1 MNRTFSM
8 RRKLRK
14 SEISTPTNFEHRIHA
29 GYDARTG
36 MYTGLPK
43 QWQALLGP
51 PRTLNGRPKPIVDP
65 SCITPV
71 DIAELKTVIRG
82 PGSRMNTPIPQ
93 HVTVARS
100 NSLRVSPKKSSLK
113 TSNVPPSNVN
123 PGTSTASMRPPSV
136 QPSLKARGYPF
147 SDPNYAPLPLRP
159 PTVTTF
165 GTDKNS
171 VAYSQQSTARIMS
184 PVLTENIT
192 PSQYDRT
199 REVASWQQNG
209 GAYNAHSGVIS
220 PSSTV
225 PPSIVSPQ
233 KTADDGVGY
242 EEFRAALSSVV
253 DRSDPRADLADFKVV
268 GEGSTGTVLAA
279 YKVSSKQIVAVK
291 RMNLRKQQRRE
302 LLFNEVSIMR
312 DYQHANIVRMFSSHI
327 VGDELWVVMEYM
339 EGGSLTDIVTQ
350 TRMTEPQI
358 ATVALQVLR
367 ALEFLH
373 SRRVIHRDIKSDS
386 ILLKADGTVKISDFG
401 FCGQL
406 SEEFPRRRSLVGTP
420 YWTAAEVIARQP
432 YDTGADIWSFGI
444 MLIEMVEGEPPLF
457 NEQPFQAMK
466 MIRDEPAPKFNPTAN
481 VSAELAHMLSR
492 CLVKDPSQRATAS
505 ELLRHPLLTK
515 AQHPSCIAHLIH
527 NNVNR
532 N

>member
-8 RRKLRK
+8 RKKLKK
-14 SEISTPTNFEHRIHA
+14 SEISTPSNFEHRIHA

-36 MYTGLPK
+36 TYTGLPK

-51 PRTLNGRPKPIVDP
+51 PRALNGRPKPIVDP

-82 PGSRMNTPIPQ
+82 PGSRMNTPVPQ
-93 HVTVARS
+93 PVTVARS
-100 NSLRVSPKKSSLK
+100 NSLRVSTKRSNLK
-113 TSNVPPSNVN
+113 TSNMPPAAFN
-123 PGTSTASMRPPSV
+123 PSTSTTSSRPPSV
-136 QPSLKARGYPF
+136 QPSSKARGYPF
-147 SDPNYAPLPLRP
+147 SDPNYAPLPMRP

-165 GTDKNS
+165 GCDKEAG
-171 VAYSQQSTARIMS
+171 AYSQQSTARVMS
-184 PVLTENIT
+184 PAYAERIT
-192 PSQYDRT
+192 PPQCDKSKI
-199 REVASWQQNG
+199 ASSWQQNG

-220 PSSTV
+220 PNSAVPSSV
-225 PPSIVSPQ
+225 VSPQ
-233 KTADDGVGY
+233 KTTDDGVGY
-242 EEFRAALSSVV
+242 DEFRAALSSVV
-253 DRSDPRADLADFKVV
+253 DRSDPRVDLADFKMI

-279 YKVSSKQIVAVK
+279 YKISAKQIVAVK

-312 DYQHANIVRMFSSHI
+312 DYQHPNIVRMFSSHL

-350 TRMTEPQI
+350 TRMTETQI

-386 ILLKADGTVKISDFG
+386 ILLKADGTVKVSDFG

-466 MIRDEPAPKFNPTAN
+466 MIRDEPAPTFNPTAN

-492 CLVKDPSQRATAS
+492 CMVKDISQRATAT

-515 AQHPSCIAHLIH
+515 AQHPSCIAHLIN

>member
-1 MNRTFSM
+1 MLDRGSDVLQIEAFAETSFHAPSSSIALPSGHESHILHAKEAEEVRNIDSFE
-8 RRKLRK
+8 LRA
-14 SEISTPTNFEHRIHA
+14 P
-29 GYDARTG
+29 D
-36 MYTGLPK
+36 PCW

-51 PRTLNGRPKPIVDP
+51 PRALNGRPKPIVDP

-82 PGSRMNTPIPQ
+82 PGS
-93 HVTVARS
+93 S
-100 NSLRVSPKKSSLK
+100 
-113 TSNVPPSNVN
+113 TSAA
-123 PGTSTASMRPPSV
+123 STRPPSV
-136 QPSLKARGYPF
+136 QPSSKARGYPF

-165 GTDKNS
+165 GSDKS
-171 VAYSQQSTARIMS
+171 SSAYSQQSTARVMS
-184 PVLTENIT
+184 PMLTENIT
-192 PSQYDRT
+192 PQHYDKT
-199 REVASWQQNG
+199 KEVASWQQNG

-225 PPSIVSPQ
+225 PSSIVSPQ
-233 KTADDGVGY
+233 KNTDDGVGY

-279 YKVSSKQIVAVK
+279 YKLSSKQIVAVK

-312 DYQHANIVRMFSSHI
+312 DYQHTNIVRMYSSHI

-350 TRMTEPQI
+350 TR
-358 ATVALQVLR
+358 
-367 ALEFLH
+367 
-373 SRRVIHRDIKSDS
+373 DIKSDS
-386 ILLKADGTVKISDFG
+386 ILLKVDGTVKISDFG

-406 SEEFPRRRSLVGTP
+406 SDEFPRRRSLVGTP
-420 YWTAAEVIARQP
+420 YWTAAE
-432 YDTGADIWSFGI
+432 
-444 MLIEMVEGEPPLF
+444 
-457 NEQPFQAMK
+457 AMK
-466 MIRDEPAPKFNPTAN
+466 MIRDEPAPRFNPTAN
-481 VSAELAHMLSR
+481 VSPELAHMLSR

-515 AQHPSCIAHLIH
+515 AQHPSCIAHLINN

>member
-8 RRKLRK
+8 RKKLKK
-14 SEISTPTNFEHRIHA
+14 SEISTPSNFEHRIHA

-36 MYTGLPK
+36 TYTGLPK

-51 PRTLNGRPKPIVDP
+51 PRALNGRPRPIVDP

-82 PGSRMNTPIPQ
+82 PGSRMNTPIP
-93 HVTVARS
+93 HAVTVARS
-100 NSLRVSPKKSSLK
+100 NSLRMPTMKAIVKMNNDPPASSSPC
-113 TSNVPPSNVN
+113 PSNIVI
-123 PGTSTASMRPPSV
+123 RPPSV
-136 QPSLKARGYPF
+136 QPSSKSRGYPF
-147 SDPNYAPLPLRP
+147 SDPNYAPLPMRP

-165 GTDKNS
+165 GCDKTDGP
-171 VAYSQQSTARIMS
+171 YSQQSTARVMS
-184 PVLTENIT
+184 PYSENIT
-192 PSQYDRT
+192 PPRYDDVKAVTT
-199 REVASWQQNG
+199 RHANG
-209 GAYNAHSGVIS
+209 AAYNAHSGVIS
-220 PSSTV
+220 PTTSV
-225 PPSIVSPQ
+225 PASITSPQ
-233 KTADDGVGY
+233 KAVEDGVGY

-253 DRSDPRADLADFKVV
+253 DQTDPRVDLTDFKMV
-268 GEGSTGTVLAA
+268 GEGSTGIVLSA
-279 YKVSSKQIVAVK
+279 YKLSLKQIVAVK
-291 RMNLRKQQRRE
+291 RMNLKKQQRRE

-312 DYQHANIVRMFSSHI
+312 DYQHLNIVRMYSSHL

-358 ATVALQVLR
+358 ATVSLQVLR

-373 SRRVIHRDIKSDS
+373 ARRVIHRDIKSDS
-386 ILLKADGTVKISDFG
+386 ILLKRDGTVKVSDFG

-406 SEEFPRRRSLVGTP
+406 SDEFPRRRSLVGTP

-466 MIRDEPAPKFNPTAN
+466 MIRDEPPPVFNPTAN
-481 VSAELAHMLSR
+481 VSPEMAHMLSR
-492 CLVKDPSQRATAS
+492 CVVKDPSRRATAS
-505 ELLRHPLLTK
+505 ELLRHPLLNK
-515 AQHPSCIAHLIH
+515 AQHPSCIAHLIN
-527 NNVNR
+527 NNVKPS
-532 N
+532 

>member
-8 RRKLRK
+8 RKKLKK
-14 SEISTPTNFEHRIHA
+14 SEISTPSNFEHRIHA

-51 PRTLNGRPKPIVDP
+51 PRALNGRPRPIVDP

-82 PGSRMNTPIPQ
+82 PGSRMNTPIP
-93 HVTVARS
+93 HAVTVARS
-100 NSLRVSPKKSSLK
+100 NSLRMPTMKAIVKMNNDLLPSPC
-113 TSNVPPSNVN
+113 PSNAVI
-123 PGTSTASMRPPSV
+123 RPPSV
-136 QPSLKARGYPF
+136 QPSSKSRGYPF
-147 SDPNYAPLPLRP
+147 NDPNYAPLPMRP

-165 GTDKNS
+165 GCDKTD
-171 VAYSQQSTARIMS
+171 APYSQQSTARIMS
-184 PVLTENIT
+184 PVMSHSENTT
-192 PSQYDRT
+192 PPRYDNVKAVTSRHT
-199 REVASWQQNG
+199 NG
-209 GAYNAHSGVIS
+209 AAYNVHSGVIS
-220 PSSTV
+220 PTTSA
-225 PPSIVSPQ
+225 PSLVTSPQ
-233 KTADDGVGY
+233 KTPDDGVGY

-253 DRSDPRADLADFKVV
+253 DRADPRVDLTDFKLV
-268 GEGSTGTVLAA
+268 GEGSTGIVLSA
-279 YKVSSKQIVAVK
+279 YKASLKQLVAVK
-291 RMNLRKQQRRE
+291 RMNLKKQQRRE

-312 DYQHANIVRMFSSHI
+312 DYQHSNIVRMFSSHL

-350 TRMTEPQI
+350 TRMTETQI
-358 ATVALQVLR
+358 ATVSLQVLR

-373 SRRVIHRDIKSDS
+373 TRRVIHRDIKSDS
-386 ILLKADGTVKISDFG
+386 ILLKRDGIVKVSDFG

-406 SEEFPRRRSLVGTP
+406 SDEFPRRRSLVGTP

-466 MIRDEPAPKFNPTAN
+466 MIRDEPPPVFNPTAN

-492 CLVKDPSQRATAS
+492 CVVKDSTRRATAS
-505 ELLRHPLLTK
+505 ELLRHPFLSK
-515 AQHPSCIAHLIH
+515 AQHPSCIAHLIN
-527 NNVNR
+527 NNVKPN
-532 N
+532 

>member
-1 MNRTFSM
+1 
-8 RRKLRK
+8 
-14 SEISTPTNFEHRIHA
+14 
-29 GYDARTG
+29 
-36 MYTGLPK
+36 
-43 QWQALLGP
+43 
-51 PRTLNGRPKPIVDP
+51 
-65 SCITPV
+65 
-71 DIAELKTVIRG
+71 
-82 PGSRMNTPIPQ
+82 
-93 HVTVARS
+93 
-100 NSLRVSPKKSSLK
+100 
-113 TSNVPPSNVN
+113 
-123 PGTSTASMRPPSV
+123 MRPPSV
-136 QPSLKARGYPF
+136 QPSSKARGYPF

-165 GTDKNS
+165 GSDKS
-171 VAYSQQSTARIMS
+171 SGAYSQQSTARIMS
-184 PVLTENIT
+184 PMLTENIT
-192 PSQYDRT
+192 PQHYDKT
-199 REVASWQQNG
+199 KEVASWQQNG

-225 PPSIVSPQ
+225 PSSIVSPQ
-233 KTADDGVGY
+233 KSTDDGVGY

-279 YKVSSKQIVAVK
+279 YKLSSKQIVAVK

-312 DYQHANIVRMFSSHI
+312 DYQHANIVRMYSSHI

-386 ILLKADGTVKISDFG
+386 ILLKADGTVKVETEKKLALLFSYMFDVSSLGRIFSSQVSDFG

-406 SEEFPRRRSLVGTP
+406 SDEFPRRRSLVGTP

-481 VSAELAHMLSR
+481 VSPELAHMLSR

-515 AQHPSCIAHLIH
+515 AQHPSCIAHLINN

>member
-1 MNRTFSM
+1 M
-8 RRKLRK
+8 RKKLKK
-14 SEISTPTNFEHRIHA
+14 SEISTPSNFEHRIHA
-29 GYDARTG
+29 GYDPRTG

-51 PRTLNGRPKPIVDP
+51 PRALNGRPKPIVDP

-82 PGSRMNTPIPQ
+82 PGSRMNTPVP
-93 HVTVARS
+93 HAVTVARS
-100 NSLRVSPKKSSLK
+100 NSLRVSPKKSNLKHNNASSLC
-113 TSNVPPSNVN
+113 PPS
-123 PGTSTASMRPPSV
+123 TSIDAMRSPSI
-136 QPSLKARGYPF
+136 QPSSKVRGYPF

-165 GTDKNS
+165 GCDKDNGS
-171 VAYSQQSTARIMS
+171 YSEQSTARVMS
-184 PVLTENIT
+184 PAYTENTI
-192 PSQYDRT
+192 PQQYDK
-199 REVASWQQNG
+199 AKSSPWQHNG
-209 GAYNAHSGVIS
+209 GAYNTHSGVIS

-225 PPSIVSPQ
+225 PAFVVSPQ
-233 KTADDGVGY
+233 KSPDDGVGY
-242 EEFRAALSSVV
+242 EEFREALSSVV
-253 DRSDPRADLADFKVV
+253 DRSDPRTDLTDFKVV

-279 YKVSSKQIVAVK
+279 YRISSKQLVAVK

-312 DYQHANIVRMFSSHI
+312 DYQHPNVVQMFSSHL

-350 TRMTEPQI
+350 TRMTETQI

-386 ILLKADGTVKISDFG
+386 ILLKLDGTVKISDFG

-406 SEEFPRRRSLVGTP
+406 SDEVPRRRSLVGTP

-466 MIRDEPAPKFNPTAN
+466 KIRDDPAPTFNPTAN
-481 VSAELAHMLSR
+481 VSPELAHMLSR
-492 CLVKDPSQRATAS
+492 CMVKDTMQRATAA
-505 ELLRHPLLTK
+505 ELLRHPLLAK
-515 AQHPSCIAHLIH
+515 AQHPSCIARLI
-527 NNVNR
+527 NSNMNKS
-532 N
+532 